1 MATVAYSVVPV
12 QAAKMSGG
20 GCSGANLAKTETMI
34 ETMADGKS
42 KRTAQKEISAA
53 QAAMLSGK
61 MGACGMH
68 LSKAMRQRAPQPRW
82 RRLATPVRDDFH
94 WVQQAQRKSG
104 SLKLHEVMTKPDREP
119 VPSFGARTSYE
130 IQVAPPPV
138 IEPKPEPIIGAAPV
152 DPSAD
157 IVQVPP
163 PPVIEP
169 KAEPII
175 GTAPVDPSADIV
187 QVPPPPVIEP
197 KAEPITATAP
207 ADLSADVAQVTSL
220 PVIEHKPVPIT
231 RSHNAPTVVMVMV
244 ALVAFSVLGLIE
256 FLFRPTY
263 AKRVLV
269 FGAMSRSQ
277 RAPDYVRNLSSRPL
291 NQVEADPA
299 GAPAHR
305 DKAIPEPVQ

>member
-1 MATVAYSVVPV
+1 MIKMLLGAAAMATVAYSVVPV

-169 KAEPII
+169 KAEPI
-175 GTAPVDPSADIV
+175 
-187 QVPPPPVIEP
+187 
-197 KAEPITATAP
+197 TATAP